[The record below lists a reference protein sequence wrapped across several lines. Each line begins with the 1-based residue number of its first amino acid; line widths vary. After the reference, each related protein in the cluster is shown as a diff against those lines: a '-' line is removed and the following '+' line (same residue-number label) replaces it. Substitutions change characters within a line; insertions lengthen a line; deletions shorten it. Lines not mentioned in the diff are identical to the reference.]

1 MQSGKGA
8 TADWIVGD
16 REEKQPPHCLDS
28 AETSLKSH
36 YVSWSSAKEER
47 QEPAKYGH
55 RFFL

>member
-16 REEKQPPHCLDS
+16 SEEKQPPHCLDS

-36 YVSWSSAKEER
+36 YVSWSNVKRETEASKVWT
-47 QEPAKYGH
+47 
-55 RFFL
+55 